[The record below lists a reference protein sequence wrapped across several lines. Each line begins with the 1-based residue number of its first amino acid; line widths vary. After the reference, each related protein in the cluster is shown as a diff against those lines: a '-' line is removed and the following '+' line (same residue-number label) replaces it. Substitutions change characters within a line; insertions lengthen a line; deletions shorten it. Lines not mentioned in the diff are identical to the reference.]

1 MRHKRPVSPTPIKN
15 LGAALLLL
23 CAGCMHGGKEKSDEP
38 TEATAAFG
46 TPVTVGNVGTAP
58 LTQYVEANATS
69 VYVLKN
75 TAKSNLTGYV
85 VSVNV
90 KPAQYVA
97 KGAVLFQL
105 KTKEARSIDST
116 VTHLSKDFRF
126 SGQSTI
132 TAAVSGY
139 VSQVFHQQGDYVQ
152 EGEQL
157 ATIQD
162 EAGFVF
168 VMNLPFQ
175 YRRLAPPGS
184 KVALFLPDDTRL
196 TGTIGTSLPA
206 IDPGSQ
212 TISLSIQVPGAHGL
226 PENLI
231 AKVKL
236 VLAKHDHCVSVPKA
250 AILTND
256 TQSEF
261 WIMQLTDST
270 TAVKVPIEKGIEADG
285 QVEILLPRI
294 DPKAK
299 ILLTGNYGLGDT
311 AKVVVQN

>member
-1 MRHKRPVSPTPIKN
+1 MRQFPSISPKRTWS

-23 CAGCMHGGKEKSDEP
+23 CTGCLHGGKEKSED
-38 TEATAAFG
+38 ATAASVAVG
-46 TPVTVGNVGTAP
+46 TPVTVCGVGTAP
-58 LTQYVEANATS
+58 LTEYVEANATS

-90 KPAQYVA
+90 KPAQYVP

-139 VSQVFHQQGDYVQ
+139 VSQVLHQQGDSVQ
-152 EGEQL
+152 EGEPL
-157 ATIQD
+157 ASIQD

-175 YRRLAPPGS
+175 YRRLAPAGS
-184 KVALFLPDDTRL
+184 KVELLLPDDTRL

-212 TISLSIQVPGAHGL
+212 TISLSIQVSGAHGL

-231 AKVKL
+231 AKVRL
-236 VLAKHDHCVSVPKA
+236 VMAKHEHCISVPKA

-261 WIMQLTDST
+261 WVMQLADST

-285 QVEILLPRI
+285 QVEIRSPQI